1 MKRII
6 GEVIQ
11 EGNIYIDGQGYLGVV
26 RNLKLPDIEQEMIET
41 KGVLGANYSSGVLK
55 PLEISFK
62 LAVVDPVLYAAFFHT
77 TFSEIK
83 APLLFRESVHKGGKN
98 YGISAEFLGEFISIS
113 ESDHESGK
121 EVEAEIKMAV
131 RFYMQ
136 RRNNIP
142 IITYDH
148 KNTILMINGVDMMSD
163 VRSNLTL

>member
-121 EVEAEIKMAV
+121 ERWKLKLKWQFIFTCNAAITFQSLPTIIK
-131 RFYMQ
+131 
-136 RRNNIP
+136 
-142 IITYDH
+142 
-148 KNTILMINGVDMMSD
+148 
-163 VRSNLTL
+163 TLF

>member
-1 MKRII
+1 MKRRI

-11 EGNIYIDGQGYLGVV
+11 ECNVYIDGQGYLGVV

-41 KGVLGANYSSGVLK
+41 KGVLSANYGSGVLK

-62 LAVVDPVLYAAFFHT
+62 LSVVDPVVYAAFFHT

-131 RFYMQ
+131 HFYMQ
-136 RRNNIP
+136 RRNKIP